1 MVKENYMTNDSSR
14 EPLAAPSGAGAE
26 AVPALRF
33 QTILV
38 PVDFSAFSLNS
49 LACAVAF
56 ARQFGSRLL
65 VLHVV
70 EIPYLGGG
78 YGEVELP
85 PLPDDLAAGAAERLG
100 QIVQANVGDRAPAT
114 AAIRL
119 GQPWF
124 EITEAAREGGADLII
139 LGTHGYTGMKHI
151 LMGSTAERVVR
162 HAPCPV
168 LVMRQRDRESAAVSA
183 PVLAAG
189 PVS

>member
-1 MVKENYMTNDSSR
+1 MTNDSSPA
-14 EPLAAPSGAGAE
+14 PLAAPAGAGVEGA
-26 AVPALRF
+26 PGIRF

-38 PVDFSAFSLNS
+38 PVDFSTFSLKS

-70 EIPYLGGG
+70 EIPYVGSG

-85 PLPDDLAAGAAERLG
+85 PLPDDLAAGATERLG
-100 QIVQANVGDRAPAT
+100 QLVQANVGDRAPAT

-119 GQPWF
+119 GQPWC
-124 EITEAAREGGADLII
+124 EITEAAREAGADLII

-168 LVMRQRDRESAAVSA
+168 LVMRQRAGDAAAVSA
-183 PVLAAG
+183 PAPVAG
-189 PVS
+189 SAS

>member
-1 MVKENYMTNDSSR
+1 MTNDSSPT
-14 EPLAAPSGAGAE
+14 PLPAPSGAGVEGA
-26 AVPALRF
+26 PAIRF

-85 PLPDDLAAGAAERLG
+85 PLPDDLAAGAAERLD
-100 QIVQANVGDRAPAT
+100 QLVQANVGARAPAT

-168 LVMRQRDRESAAVSA
+168 LVMRQRECDTAAVSA
-183 PVLAAG
+183 PAPAAG
-189 PVS
+189 PAS